1 MADAMKTTSAPWRWR
16 AALWGGAAALLLVP
30 AVAMRFS
37 DEVRWGPGSFLV
49 MGALLMILCGLIELG
64 ARLSTHWAYRLGF
77 ALAALA
83 GFTTVWVNLAVGMIG
98 DEGDPRNLLFVGV
111 LLIAAIGAL
120 WARFRAAG
128 MAHAMFATALAMA
141 GATLLAARAGEI
153 RVALLMTAWIV
164 AWSLAGLFFQVAARA
179 RAEARA

>member
-1 MADAMKTTSAPWRWR
+1 MAAAMKTTSTRWRWR

-30 AVAMRFS
+30 AVAMQFS

-49 MGALLMILCGLIELG
+49 MGTLLAILCGLIELG
-64 ARLSTHWAYRLGF
+64 ARLGTHWAYRLGF

-98 DEGDPRNLLFVGV
+98 GEDDPRNFVFVGV

-141 GATLLAARAGEI
+141 GTTLLAARGGEM

-164 AWSLAGLFFQVAARA
+164 AWSIAALLFQVAARA
-179 RAEARA
+179 SADARA